1 MRIALT
7 VEYRGTAFSGWQV
20 QPDRRTVQGILEEA
34 IERAARKMRS
44 ACERAPMRVHALA
57 QVAHFDTHSTI
68 PPDKWPLVLNNLLPD
83 DVSVLAAKEVGA
95 DFHARRSAVSKTYV
109 YRIFVSRVRRA
120 TMWDTHWVTPFP
132 LDVERM
138 RIAARAF
145 VGTHDFTSFRTAGS
159 SAVTT
164 VRTVTEFAVD
174 ESAVAYDERGRIAEG
189 EIMLRVSADGFLY
202 NMVRIMAAQLERVGQ
217 GLIAPDRIREQ
228 LAALD
233 RAAAREIAPAER
245 SLSRVRRL
253 RRHRLKIRKTKNSRA
268 ASSAVFSYSECFT
281 V

>member
-1 MRIALT
+1 MT

-34 IERAARKMRS
+34 IERAAGEKCGLHASGRTD
-44 ACERAPMRVHALA
+44 AGVHALA

-233 RAAAREIAPAER
+233 RAAAREIAPANG
-245 SLSRVRRL
+245 LYLACVDYGD
-253 RRHRLKIRKTKNSRA
+253 TD
-268 ASSAVFSYSECFT
+268 
-281 V
+281 